1 MLSPTPKEEEMFVLN
16 SPPLFVL
23 EKLIL
28 NNLLDVSSD
37 LKLLKA
43 SNAFEF
49 FFSIYIHII
58 LIKSLIRKGKYF
70 LPPSVLGSIGPER
83 SPCVTSRALK
93 DREGMMMEMK
103 TLLASKKMKS
113 KHKLEFVS
121 TLKSHLTIS

>member
-16 SPPLFVL
+16 SPQLFVL

-58 LIKSLIRKGKYF
+58 LMKSLIRKGKYF
-70 LPPSVLGSIGPER
+70 LPSVLGSIGPER

-93 DREGMMMEMK
+93 DLEGMMMEMK
-103 TLLASKKMKS
+103 TLLASKNIKS
-113 KHKLEFVS
+113 KHKLQFVS